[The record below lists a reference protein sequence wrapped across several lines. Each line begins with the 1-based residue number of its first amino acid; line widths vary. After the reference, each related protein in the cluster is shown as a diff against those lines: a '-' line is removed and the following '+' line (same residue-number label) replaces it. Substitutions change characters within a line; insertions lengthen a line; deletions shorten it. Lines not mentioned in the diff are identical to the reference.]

1 MKFIVTF
8 AEVKKWANGMENLTR
23 EYKSLLKI
31 RTGDKGFKDLAVTCV
46 ALANAKL
53 NIKTTLKTIEPHSLE
68 ALISEDF

>member
-1 MKFIVTF
+1 
-8 AEVKKWANGMENLTR
+8 MENLTK

-31 RTGDKGFKDLAVTCV
+31 RTGDRGFKDLAVTCV

-53 NIKTTLKTIEPHSLE
+53 NIKTTLKTIEPHSLK